1 MSPAESDTPF
11 IVVWETQQ
19 VPHLALARS
28 ILDSADIPYFVQ
40 GEEALQLLPLGTF
53 GSGLF
58 THGVGARIFVP
69 TEQAEEARSLLAQL
83 SADDEGEE
91 T

>member
-1 MSPAESDTPF
+1 MSPTESDPPF
-11 IVVWETQQ
+11 IAVWETHQ

-28 ILDSADIPYFVQ
+28 ILDSTDIPYFVQ

-53 GSGLF
+53 GAGLF
-58 THGVGARIFVP
+58 SHGVGARIFVP
-69 TEQAEEARSLLAQL
+69 AERAEEARSLLAQL
-83 SADDEGEE
+83 LADEEREE